1 LTAIFPICFQSKDNV
16 KLDALKNVQTASS
29 AKIMFSDPKV
39 IPCHS
44 KETQLAENAA
54 LALDRTG

>member
-1 LTAIFPICFQSKDNV
+1 M

-29 AKIMFSDPKV
+29 PKTMFLDPKT

-44 KETQLAENAA
+44 EETQLAENAA
-54 LALDRTG
+54 PALDHTG